1 MPPNMRRSPNVTK
14 NAEKKKEIHQRMST
28 QSSFLLARQMQ
39 QQQELQA
46 TRTAQIL
53 QQIQANVPA
62 ITSTIQS
69 ELRML
74 QEERYTPYRPRA
86 VEVMPQSVIDLQM
99 RTANV
104 GVPVPTMTIANCKG
118 IQFVT
123 K

>member
-1 MPPNMRRSPNVTK
+1 VTK
-14 NAEKKKEIHQRMST
+14 NAIKRDHPEERMST
-28 QSSFLLARQMQ
+28 QGSFLLARQMR
-39 QQQELQA
+39 QQQELQS
-46 TRTAQIL
+46 TLTAQIL
-53 QQIQANVPA
+53 QQIQANVPV

-69 ELRML
+69 ELVIL
-74 QEERYTPYRPRA
+74 QEQRYEPYRPRV

-123 K
+123 R

>member
-1 MPPNMRRSPNVTK
+1 MSLDVTK

>member
-1 MPPNMRRSPNVTK
+1 MRRSLDVTK
-14 NAEKKKEIHQRMST
+14 NLIKKKEIHQRMST